1 MTESSMFLDTKGDIV
16 ILSARK
22 RTNSKNLEEKMLNLL
37 SIKETRLTRV
47 TPVKWST
54 GVLIIIPI

>member
-1 MTESSMFLDTKGDIV
+1 MTESSMFLDTKGEIV

>member
-1 MTESSMFLDTKGDIV
+1 MFLDTKGEIV